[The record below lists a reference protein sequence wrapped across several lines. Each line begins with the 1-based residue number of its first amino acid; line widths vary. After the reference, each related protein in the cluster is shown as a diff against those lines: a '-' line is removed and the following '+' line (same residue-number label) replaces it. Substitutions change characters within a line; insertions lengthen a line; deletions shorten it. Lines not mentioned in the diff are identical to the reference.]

1 MAIFPVPTL
10 MNGNLP
16 SPHADEPMAIF
27 PVPTLMNGNLSSPHA
42 DESMAIFPVP
52 TLMNGSLSSP
62 HADEWQSPLPYPPS
76 STSIDLAEAAD
87 HADSSFLLKEEN
99 FPFLSVQSIKNPVI
113 ASALC

>member
-1 MAIFPVPTL
+1 VQKTRKEKTEKQRKI
-10 MNGNLP
+10 
-16 SPHADEPMAIF
+16 
-27 PVPTLMNGNLSSPHA
+27 
-42 DESMAIFPVP
+42 
-52 TLMNGSLSSP
+52 
-62 HADEWQSPLPYPPS
+62 LPYSPS